1 MTYIQQTLNFMNMDE
16 QSRLNELYRYHI
28 LDTKPEVE
36 LDELAEIAS
45 VICDT
50 PMSLIT
56 MVDKDR
62 TWHKSKYGFDVDEV
76 NRKDS
81 FCQHALD
88 NPSEI
93 LIVEDAQLDKKFM
106 DNPFTKG
113 DKAIRFYA
121 GAPLVTK
128 KGYVLGTLCVVDTKP
143 RKLTAVQKRA
153 LYILSKK
160 AMDYL
165 DSRKLILLQN
175 SNIELNAL
183 KLKKLTDLAPCIIY
197 QLQIAENGEMKFDF
211 LSKGINSALPN
222 FDSELIKES
231 PKLIFDFIHPDDL
244 PYVKQS
250 IKESSIHLTEW
261 NIAYRVKV
269 SENKIEWHLGRALP
283 EKTTEG
289 SVIWYGTIQNIT
301 SLIEY
306 EKTMEQIMFD
316 ISHVLRKPVANLL
329 GLTTMIEDEKFNT
342 LNFKEYVGYIKT
354 VSDELDNFIKKLNQ
368 TYLQKNKKITGF
380 NSNFPKAGNNKKNT

>member
-1 MTYIQQTLNFMNMDE
+1 MDE
-16 QSRLNELYRYHI
+16 QLRLKELYRYHI
-28 LDTKPEVE
+28 LDTKPETE

-93 LIVEDAQLDKKFM
+93 LIVEDAQLDKKFI

-113 DKAIRFYA
+113 DNAIRFYA

-143 RKLTAVQKRA
+143 RKLTDIQKRA

-165 DSRKLILLQN
+165 NSRKLILLQN
-175 SNIELNAL
+175 NNIELNAL

-197 QLQIAENGEMKFDF
+197 QLQITKNGEMKFDF
-211 LSKGINSALPN
+211 LSKRVNSSLPN
-222 FDSELIKES
+222 FDSELIKKS

-250 IKESSIHLTEW
+250 IKESSKHFTEW
-261 NIAYRVKV
+261 NIAYRVKI
-269 SENKIEWHLGRALP
+269 SENKTEWHLGRALP
-283 EKTTEG
+283 EKTKKGT
-289 SVIWYGTIQNIT
+289 VIWYGTIQNIT

-329 GLTTMIEDEKFNT
+329 GLTNLIENEKFSE

-368 TYLQKNKKITGF
+368 TYRQKNKKIAGF
-380 NSNFPKAGNNKKNT
+380 NRNFPKAGSKKKNN

>member
-1 MTYIQQTLNFMNMDE
+1 MDE
-16 QSRLNELYRYHI
+16 QLRLKELYRYHI
-28 LDTKPEVE
+28 LDTKPETE

-93 LIVEDAQLDKKFM
+93 LIVEDAQLDKKFI

-113 DKAIRFYA
+113 DNAIRFYA

-143 RKLTAVQKRA
+143 RKLTDIQKRA

-165 DSRKLILLQN
+165 NSRKLILLQN
-175 SNIELNAL
+175 NNIELNAL

-197 QLQIAENGEMKFDF
+197 QLQIAKNGEMKFDF
-211 LSKGINSALPN
+211 LSKGVNSSLPN
-222 FDSELIKES
+222 FDSELIKKS

-250 IKESSIHLTEW
+250 IKESSKHFTEW
-261 NIAYRVKV
+261 NIAYRVKI
-269 SENKIEWHLGRALP
+269 SENKTEWHLGRALP
-283 EKTTEG
+283 EKTKKGT
-289 SVIWYGTIQNIT
+289 VIWYGTIQNIT

-329 GLTTMIEDEKFNT
+329 GLTNLIENEKFSE

-368 TYLQKNKKITGF
+368 TYRQKNKKIAGF
-380 NSNFPKAGNNKKNT
+380 NRNFPKAGSKKKNN

>member
-1 MTYIQQTLNFMNMDE
+1 MDE
-16 QSRLNELYRYHI
+16 QLRLKELYRYHI
-28 LDTKPEVE
+28 LDTKPETE

-93 LIVEDAQLDKKFM
+93 LIVEDAQLDKKFI

-113 DKAIRFYA
+113 DNAIRFYA
-121 GAPLVTK
+121 GAPLVSK

-143 RKLTAVQKRA
+143 RKLTDIQKRA
-153 LYILSKK
+153 LNILSKK

-165 DSRKLILLQN
+165 NSRKLILLQN
-175 SNIELNAL
+175 NNIELNAL

-197 QLQIAENGEMKFDF
+197 QLQITKNGEMEFDF
-211 LSKGINSALPN
+211 LSKGINSSLPN
-222 FDSELIKES
+222 FDSELIKKS

-250 IKESSIHLTEW
+250 IKESSKHFTEW
-261 NIAYRVKV
+261 NIAYRVKI
-269 SENKIEWHLGRALP
+269 SENKTEWHLGRALP
-283 EKTTEG
+283 EKTKKGT
-289 SVIWYGTIQNIT
+289 VIWYGTIQNIT

-329 GLTTMIEDEKFNT
+329 GLTNLIENEKFSE

-368 TYLQKNKKITGF
+368 TYRQKNKKIAGF
-380 NSNFPKAGNNKKNT
+380 NRNFPKAGSKKKNN

>member
-1 MTYIQQTLNFMNMDE
+1 MDE
-16 QSRLNELYRYHI
+16 QLRLKELYRYHI
-28 LDTKPEVE
+28 LDTKPETE

-93 LIVEDAQLDKKFM
+93 LIVEDAQLDKKFI

-113 DKAIRFYA
+113 DNAIRFYA

-143 RKLTAVQKRA
+143 RKLTDIQKRA
-153 LYILSKK
+153 LNILSKK

-165 DSRKLILLQN
+165 NSRKLILLQN
-175 SNIELNAL
+175 NNIELNAL

-197 QLQIAENGEMKFDF
+197 QLQIAKNGEMKFDF
-211 LSKGINSALPN
+211 LSKGVNSSLPN
-222 FDSELIKES
+222 FDSELIKKS

-250 IKESSIHLTEW
+250 IKESSKHFTEW
-261 NIAYRVKV
+261 NIAYRVKI
-269 SENKIEWHLGRALP
+269 SENKTEWHLGRALP
-283 EKTTEG
+283 EKTKKGT
-289 SVIWYGTIQNIT
+289 VIWYGTIQNIT

-329 GLTTMIEDEKFNT
+329 GLTNLIENEKFSE

-368 TYLQKNKKITGF
+368 TYRQKNKKIAGF
-380 NSNFPKAGNNKKNT
+380 NRNFPKAGSKKKNN